1 MPSSVAEVYHRECPR
16 GHPNCDATNPAS
28 RLLLSEA
35 ACDNRGGLVLPGDP
49 TLPPFVGLCRF
60 QFALP
65 FLAAIAF
72 AGVGFAAPPSAIGDA
87 APIVLLAQPTAPPV
101 TLKGHTSWVG
111 GVAFSPD
118 GKTIATASADGTVK
132 FWDSTGK
139 LQETLKAHDD
149 IVAAVAFSKDGT
161 HFATASFDGTAKVW
175 TAKRELLH
183 TLRGH
188 RGAVLSVAF
197 NPNGRALA
205 TGGIDGTVR
214 VWELEPGKVPEGRIQ
229 RTHSSWVNAVT
240 YQPDGLGLASVSS
253 DNEIR
258 FNPGI
263 GKLLIIRP
271 KLAEIR
277 SVAYSADG
285 KWLATGTRY
294 GITKVW
300 DNNGDAVATLKGQ
313 HTGDVW
319 AVAFSSD
326 GKSLAVGDGDWN
338 KPSDIVLHDTTTWKE
353 RTRLKHTNEVLCIAW
368 HPKKPVLAAGAWDK
382 TAKVWDLTELLK

>member
-1 MPSSVAEVYHRECPR
+1 
-16 GHPNCDATNPAS
+16 
-28 RLLLSEA
+28 
-35 ACDNRGGLVLPGDP
+35 
-49 TLPPFVGLCRF
+49 LPPVVGRYCF
-60 QFALP
+60 QRALP
-65 FLAAIAF
+65 LIAAITF
-72 AGVGFAAPPSAIGDA
+72 ASVGFAAP
-87 APIVLLAQPTAPPV
+87 APEPV
-101 TLKGHTSWVG
+101 TLKEHTGWVG
-111 GVAFSPD
+111 GVTFSPD
-118 GKTIATASADGTVK
+118 GKTIATASADGSVK
-132 FWDSTGK
+132 FWDAATGK

-149 IVAAVAFSKDGT
+149 IVAAVAFSKDGA
-161 HFATASFDGTAKVW
+161 HFATANFDGTAKVW
-175 TAKRELLH
+175 AANRELLH

-188 RGAVLSVAF
+188 RGAVMSVAF

-214 VWELEPGKVPEGRIQ
+214 VWELEPGKASEGRIQ
-229 RTHSSWVNAVT
+229 RTHASWVNAVA

-263 GKLLIIRP
+263 GKLLTIRP

-277 SVAYSADG
+277 SVAYSPDG

-319 AVAFSSD
+319 AVGFSSD
-326 GKSLAVGDGDWN
+326 GKWLATGDGDWN
-338 KPSDIVLHDTTTWKE
+338 KPSDIVLWEVPAARPEGFTTTWKE
-353 RTRLKHTNEVLCIAW
+353 RTRLKHSNEVLCIAW
-368 HPKKPVLAAGAWDK
+368 HPKKPMLVAGAWDK
-382 TAKVWDLTELLK
+382 TAKVWDLTEEK